1 MSTAAGTEVQVPI
14 AFNGCVPMR
23 SASLPEKLQRSESQ
37 SLIDELNDVVTT
49 GGDQQRLRIL
59 ERVADLFAAGS
70 RGYSSDQ
77 ISLFDD
83 VLRKLSADIE
93 VKARARLARRMARV
107 DNAPPKL
114 IRVLAFDDA
123 IAVAKPV
130 LAHSQQLSDAD
141 LIENA
146 STKSQDHLLA
156 IAQRLKLSEPVTN
169 VLVERGDQ
177 RVVHRVVRNAGA
189 RFSLAGYNKLTNLAR
204 RSRKLTL
211 ALARRSDLPR
221 QTFLKLLETASA
233 AVRVEL
239 ERANPQAAAII
250 RDAVDDVATSVQQ
263 EAREASRRY
272 AATLRDANRLSNAQP
287 FTEAN
292 IHAHAHAQDF
302 ERTVIALVKLGPFPI
317 DLVERALLDKGEDMV
332 LILAKAADCSW
343 TTAKELL
350 LMHVAERNFPPD
362 NLARFFDRYKK
373 LPRETARNIVNF
385 YGQRVKLRTMEMDE
399 AGTASSEAQAQ
410 GQ

>member
-1 MSTAAGTEVQVPI
+1 
-14 AFNGCVPMR
+14 MR
-23 SASLPEKLQRSESQ
+23 SASLPVEKKLQRPESQ
-37 SLIDELNDVVTT
+37 SLIDELNEVVAA
-49 GGDQQRLRIL
+49 GDDPQRLRIL

-83 VLRKLSADIE
+83 VLQKLSKDIE
-93 VKARARLARRMARV
+93 IKARVRLARRMARI

-123 IAVAKPV
+123 VAVAKPV
-130 LAHSQQLSDAD
+130 LVHSQQLSDAD

-146 STKSQDHLLA
+146 STKSQEHLLA

-169 VLVERGDQ
+169 VLVERGDR
-177 RVVHRVVRNAGA
+177 RVVHRVVRNTGA
-189 RFSLAGYNKLTNLAR
+189 RFSLAGYNKLTNMAR

-233 AVRVEL
+233 AVRAEL
-239 ERANPQAAAII
+239 ERTNPQAADVI
-250 RDAVDDVATSVQQ
+250 RETIDDVATRVQQ

-272 AATLRDANRLSNAQP
+272 AAALRDANRLFNAQP
-287 FTEAN
+287 FTESN

-302 ERTVIALVKLGPFPI
+302 ERTVIALVKLGPFPV
-317 DLVERALLDKGEDMV
+317 DLVERALLDKGEDMI
-332 LILAKAADCSW
+332 LILAKAAGCSW

-350 LMHVAERNFPPD
+350 QMHIAERDVQPD
-362 NLARFFDRYKK
+362 NLGRFFDRYKK

-385 YGQRVKLRTMEMDE
+385 YGQRVKLRTAETNE
-399 AGTASSEAQAQ
+399 AGTSSAEAHPQEQ
-410 GQ
+410 

>member
-1 MSTAAGTEVQVPI
+1 
-14 AFNGCVPMR
+14 MR
-23 SASLPEKLQRSESQ
+23 SASLPVEKKLQRPESQ
-37 SLIDELNDVVTT
+37 SLVDELNDVVAA
-49 GGDQQRLRIL
+49 GDDPQRLRIL

-83 VLRKLSADIE
+83 VLQKLSKDIE
-93 VKARARLARRMARV
+93 VKARARLARRMARI

-123 IAVAKPV
+123 VTVAKPV
-130 LAHSQQLSDAD
+130 LVHSQQLSDAD

-146 STKSQDHLLA
+146 STKSQEHLLA

-169 VLVERGDQ
+169 VLVERGDR
-177 RVVHRVVRNAGA
+177 RVVHRVVRNTGA
-189 RFSLAGYNKLTNLAR
+189 RFSLAGYNKLTTMAR

-233 AVRVEL
+233 AVRAEL
-239 ERANPQAAAII
+239 ERANPQAADVI
-250 RDAVDDVATSVQQ
+250 RETIDDVATRVQQ

-272 AATLRDANRLSNAQP
+272 AAALRDANRLFNAQP
-287 FTEAN
+287 FTESN

-302 ERTVIALVKLGPFPI
+302 ERTVIALVKLGPFPV
-317 DLVERALLDKGEDMV
+317 DLVERALLDKGEDMI
-332 LILAKAADCSW
+332 LILAKAAGCSW

-350 LMHVAERNFPPD
+350 QMHIAERNMQPD

-385 YGQRVKLRTMEMDE
+385 YGQRVKLRTAEPSE
-399 AGTASSEAQAQ
+399 AGTTSSEAHPQEQ
-410 GQ
+410 